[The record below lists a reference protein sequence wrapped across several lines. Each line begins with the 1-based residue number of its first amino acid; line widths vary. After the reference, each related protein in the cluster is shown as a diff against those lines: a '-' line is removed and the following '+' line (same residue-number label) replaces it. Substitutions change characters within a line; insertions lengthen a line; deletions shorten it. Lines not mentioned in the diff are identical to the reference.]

1 MHQPRQRAEGN
12 AAASARRR
20 LQGVIITDIR
30 DLITAGEKLL
40 AQRRERDVFTLQR
53 LLASGVNKDVKF
65 AALVVMVNDRPL
77 WLNFQLIIGPE
88 RQNTNHP
95 GLTQRQQ
102 AANRFRWNGRVI
114 IDKYPGEPCFKA
126 FAVAFVKMR
135 RNHLNHFMQ
144 SQNGIPPR
152 HGMLLLFVAFH
163 FLQIGLRPGKG
174 IVSFSVDKP
183 GVAERIRGEL
193 A

>member
-77 WLNFQLIIGPE
+77 VELPVDNRP
-88 RQNTNHP
+88 R
-95 GLTQRQQ
+95 
-102 AANRFRWNGRVI
+102 AA
-114 IDKYPGEPCFKA
+114 KY
-126 FAVAFVKMR
+126 
-135 RNHLNHFMQ
+135 
-144 SQNGIPPR
+144 
-152 HGMLLLFVAFH
+152 
-163 FLQIGLRPGKG
+163 
-174 IVSFSVDKP
+174 
-183 GVAERIRGEL
+183 
-193 A
+193 